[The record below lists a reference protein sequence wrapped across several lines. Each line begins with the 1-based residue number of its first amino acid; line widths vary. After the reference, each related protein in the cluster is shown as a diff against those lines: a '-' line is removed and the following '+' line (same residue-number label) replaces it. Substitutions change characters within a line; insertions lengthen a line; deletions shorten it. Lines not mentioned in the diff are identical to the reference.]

1 MNNESEEKDMVLK
14 IYSNLTNNTQVEQ
27 VKKEFE
33 VMKQLEDDAHIVQVH
48 KYFPNRSQ
56 MLVFGSEE
64 VPLKATTVAPFA
76 FPPKPVVAMELC
88 EHGDLLKIVQD
99 GLLTEDRLIKHL
111 FW

>member
-48 KYFPNRSQ
+48 KYFPNR
-56 MLVFGSEE
+56 
-64 VPLKATTVAPFA
+64 
-76 FPPKPVVAMELC
+76 
-88 EHGDLLKIVQD
+88 
-99 GLLTEDRLIKHL
+99 
-111 FW
+111 